1 MKNAWQLIKRLQE
14 SGYEAYLVGGCVRDM
29 LMGTE
34 PHDFDIT
41 TSARPDE
48 MLGVFSGYRVIPT
61 GLKHGTL
68 TVLAEGEP
76 YEITTFRAD
85 GEYSDHRHPESVSF
99 SRELRDDLSRRD
111 FTVNAMAYSES
122 TGLIDLFGGEN
133 DIKNGIIRA
142 VGDPKKRF
150 DEDAL
155 RILRALRF
163 ASEKGFLIEEN
174 TKKAILEGILL
185 LSYVSAERVLSE
197 LKRLLLGKGV
207 LDVLCEFSAVMG
219 AIVPPLAPCI
229 DFDQRNYHHIY
240 DVYTHIAHSV
250 AACPPDVTVRLAA
263 LLHDVGKPPTFSVK
277 DGVGHFYGHAE
288 KSVEL
293 ARQVLNSLKSD
304 NETKDTV
311 LTLIKYHDLVIE
323 PTEKAVRRMLGKIG
337 REKMDM
343 LLALKSA
350 DNLAQA
356 PEYHGRLKQY
366 DEIRRIMAEILEKDD
381 CFSLKKLA
389 VKGEDIMSLGVP
401 AGKDVGR
408 ILNALLALVIDGE
421 LENEKNALLERV
433 KDLI

>member
-1 MKNAWQLIKRLQE
+1 MKNAQRLINQLQE
-14 SGYEAYLVGGCVRDM
+14 NGYEAYFVGGCVRDM
-29 LMGTE
+29 LMGVS

-48 MLGVFSGYRVIPT
+48 MLGVFSEYKVIPT

-68 TVLAEGEP
+68 TVLLENEP
-76 YEITTFRAD
+76 YEITTFRCD
-85 GEYSDHRHPESVSF
+85 GEYSDHRRPESVSF
-99 SRELRDDLSRRD
+99 SRRLSDDLCRRD
-111 FTVNAMAYSES
+111 FTVNAMAYSER
-122 TGLIDLFGGEN
+122 TGLIDLFGGED

-142 VGDPKKRF
+142 VGDPCERF

-163 ASEKGFLIEEN
+163 ASEKGFRIDKD
-174 TKKAILEGILL
+174 TKKAIFECIPL
-185 LSYVSAERVLSE
+185 LSYVSSERVFTE
-197 LKRLLLGKGV
+197 LKKLIVGKGV
-207 LDVLCEFSAVMG
+207 FDVLCEFSSVMG
-219 AIVPPLAPCI
+219 AIIPSLKPCI
-229 DFDQRNYHHIY
+229 AFDQRNYHHIY
-240 DVYTHIAHSV
+240 DVYTHTAHAV
-250 AACPPDVTVRLAA
+250 AACPPDFTVRLAA
-263 LLHDVGKPPTFSVK
+263 LLHDIGKPPTFSVK

-293 ARQVLNSLKSD
+293 ARQALSELKSD

-337 REKMDM
+337 VQKMEM
-343 LLALKSA
+343 LLDLKAA

-366 DEIRRIMAEILEKDD
+366 DEIRRVMAEILEKDD

-389 VKGEDIMSLGVP
+389 VNGQDIMSLGVP
-401 AGKDVGR
+401 AGRDVGR
-408 ILNALLALVIDGE
+408 ILSALLALVIDGE

-433 KDLI
+433 RDLI